1 MKFLYQDS
9 PSLFGH
15 IRENPD
21 TYYKK
26 WYLVQVDVYKYV
38 IIDVFQQYQWIP
50 YVWSFEYTTIISDK
64 ND

>member
-21 TYYKK
+21 TNYNIKD
-26 WYLVQVDVYKYV
+26 LVQVDVYKYAN
-38 IIDVFQQYQWIP
+38 IDVFRSNQ
-50 YVWSFEYTTIISDK
+50 
-64 ND
+64 